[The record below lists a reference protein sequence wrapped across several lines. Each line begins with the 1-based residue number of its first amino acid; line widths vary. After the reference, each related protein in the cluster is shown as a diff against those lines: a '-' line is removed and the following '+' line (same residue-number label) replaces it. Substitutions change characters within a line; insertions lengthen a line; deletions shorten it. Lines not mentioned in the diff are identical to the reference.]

1 MPDFDDARLTRTPRE
16 EAPVL
21 VGREPQLSALRSAL
35 EATAQGSGGCDVL
48 SGQPGIGKS
57 RLIEEAR
64 LIAGD
69 LDITV
74 AAGGAIELDRVAPAR
89 TLTSALRSLGGE
101 LTGLGRSPAD
111 GPGEPALPYID
122 DLAEALDRCARSRP
136 LLVAI
141 DDMQWADELSAL
153 ALRILVP
160 TLAASPVRWLLARRP
175 VPARTAGQDTVDWLV
190 SEGARELPLGRLS
203 EDAVEQLCS
212 HLLGAT
218 ADATVLALTGRAR
231 GNPFLIEQLLKAMLM
246 SNQILISDG
255 LATVVGSELPSSF
268 LSAVD
273 QRLRGLSD
281 EARRLLETGSVFGR
295 TFTVHEAAQLA
306 GVAPPV
312 MAGAAAEALSSGLL
326 VEHEHRLDFAHD
338 LLRQAVYDHTPKP
351 VRAAMHREAAAALR
365 TRGGPAVE
373 VAEHLIRGGDTGDRD
388 AVNILRVA
396 ARDVAGRAPGAAAD
410 LIVRAVSMLDEQD
423 PARSELS
430 AEAVSLLAS
439 AGRLVEAQQAGEVA
453 LRGDLDG
460 PVEAKALCGLAEALK
475 HAGHNAAAAQYARRG
490 LARPGVPDD
499 VRARLQAVAAH
510 ALLWERDMAGAERAG
525 AEADRLGV
533 SSGNIAASV
542 FGCAARSVVA
552 MASGRLADSVAH
564 AERGV
569 TMADEAGGEALHQ
582 HPRIWFGNALA
593 AVDRIADARM
603 AYADGR
609 FEAERLGT
617 AWSMP
622 LWHCFE
628 AEALVVL
635 GELDSAV
642 AEAEAGLL
650 IAGQL
655 TARQMSMPLLSLL
668 VTTAVLRDDLA
679 GAHQRWQQLRD
690 LTEAGV
696 TTAEEDLAW
705 AAAVLH
711 DADDEPGQALRDLTY
726 IYDGLPERL
735 LLLAHTP
742 SCGPILVRMALAADD
757 RDRAAVAA
765 AATQQLADQNP
776 TVVSL
781 AGIAA
786 HARGVLTGE
795 LDAFRTAVSELERG
809 PRRLDLAW
817 AMEDCGVAEGR
828 TGERTRGVE
837 LLQRAMVEYQACGA
851 HRGAKRTERH
861 LDALGVRPS
870 RRPQLDTGRPLTL
883 LTATQLRVAYKVAE
897 GCSNREVAEA
907 LHMSRHTVDTHLRGA
922 FQRLGVNSRV
932 ELTRLMMTEPDPRR

>member
-1 MPDFDDARLTRTPRE
+1 VDLRE

-21 VGREPQLSALRSAL
+21 VGRDAELSVLRSAL
-35 EATAQGSGGCDVL
+35 EATAQGSGGCEVL
-48 SGQPGIGKS
+48 AGQPGIGKS

-64 LIAGD
+64 LIAAD
-69 LDITV
+69 LGITV

-89 TLTSALRSLGGE
+89 TLTSALRTLGGE
-101 LTGLGRSPAD
+101 VSALGRSPVD

-122 DLAEALDRCARSRP
+122 DLAEALDRYARSRP

-160 TLAASPVRWLLARRP
+160 TLAASPVRWLLAHRP
-175 VPARTAGQDTVDWLV
+175 VPARTAGQETVGWLV
-190 SEGARELPLGRLS
+190 TEGARELPLGRLG
-203 EDAVEQLCS
+203 EDAVKQLCS

-246 SNQILISDG
+246 SNQILISDD
-255 LATVVGSELPSSF
+255 LATVTGSELPSSF

-273 QRLRGLSD
+273 RRLRGLP
-281 EARRLLETGSVFGR
+281 EPARRLLETGSVFGR
-295 TFTVHEAAQLA
+295 AFSVHEAAQLA

-312 MAGAAAEALSSGLL
+312 MAAAAAEALGSGLL

-365 TRGGPAVE
+365 SRGGLAVE
-373 VAEHLIRGGDTGDRD
+373 VAEHLIRGGDAGDRE
-388 AVNILRVA
+388 AVDILRVA

-430 AEAVSLLAS
+430 AEAVGLLAS

-453 LRGDLDG
+453 LRGDLAG

-475 HAGHNAAAAQYARRG
+475 HAGHNASAAQYARRG
-490 LARPGVPDD
+490 LARPGVPDEI
-499 VRARLQAVAAH
+499 RARLHAVAAH
-510 ALLWERDMAGAERAG
+510 ALLWERDMAGADRAG

-533 SSGNIAASV
+533 ASGNFAASV

-552 MASGRLADSVAH
+552 MASGRLDDSLAH

-569 TMADEAGGEALHQ
+569 AMADGAGGEALHQ
-582 HPRIWFGNALA
+582 HPRIWLGNALA
-593 AVDRIADARM
+593 AVDRIDEART

-609 FEAERLGT
+609 FEAQRLGT

-628 AEALVVL
+628 AEALVAL
-635 GELDSAV
+635 GDLDSAV

-668 VTTAVLRDDLA
+668 VTTAVLRDDMA
-679 GAHQRWQQLRD
+679 GAHRRWRQLRD
-690 LTEAGV
+690 LTDAGV

-705 AAAVLH
+705 AAAVVH
-711 DADDEPGQALRDLTY
+711 DADDDPGQALRDLTY
-726 IYDGLPERL
+726 IYDGMPERL
-735 LLLAHTP
+735 LILAHGP
-742 SCGPILVRMALAADD
+742 GCGPILVRIALAAGD
-757 RDRAAVAA
+757 RDRAGVAA
-765 AATQQLADQNP
+765 AAMRLLADQNP
-776 TVVSL
+776 TVASL
-781 AGIAA
+781 AGTAA
-786 HARGVLTGE
+786 HAEGVVTGE
-795 LDAFRTAVSELERG
+795 LAAYRTAVAQLERA
-809 PRRLDLAW
+809 PRRLDLAS

-828 TGERTRGVE
+828 DGDRVHGIE
-837 LLQRAMVEYQACGA
+837 LLQRALAEYQACGA
-851 HRGAKRTERH
+851 LRGAKRTERH
-861 LDALGVRPS
+861 LEALGVRLS
-870 RRPQLDTGRPLTL
+870 RRPQVDNARPLTL

-907 LHMSRHTVDTHLRGA
+907 LNMSRHTVDTHLRGA

-932 ELTRLMMTEPDPRR
+932 ELTRLIVTEPDPRG